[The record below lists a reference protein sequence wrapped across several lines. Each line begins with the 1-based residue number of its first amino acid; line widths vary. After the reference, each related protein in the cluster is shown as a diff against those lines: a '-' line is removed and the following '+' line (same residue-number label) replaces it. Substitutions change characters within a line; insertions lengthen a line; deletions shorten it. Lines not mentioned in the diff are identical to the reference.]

1 MKKKWTLRALAVALA
16 LAVFYAGWWLL
27 PSRVEP
33 VNVRPWLM
41 PKRAEWEG
49 VLTVWQVSTWRTA
62 KGARDYL
69 LQQAC
74 RRVEKANRGLYF
86 EVESISE
93 ETLLARLAAGQ
104 TPDILSFPSGMEVPF
119 RDLCM
124 GLTHEAALLP
134 ALEAAVADE
143 GTAWALPWMASGSLV
158 AVNTGLAQDYGVLP
172 DGDAWSAQSLLEAAQ
187 AAYRVVGTKNP
198 KTIYGLSGASQNL
211 LPLVGQ
217 GVGQE
222 AGQGAGQ
229 GTGQGAGQEA
239 GQETGLGAWMSPAL
253 ATDRAAYDQFAEGKA
268 VFLLATPWEAAAMG
282 RSQSRGKG
290 FPVTL
295 MPIPGDL
302 PMELMAQWVCVRDS
316 GNDQRD
322 AMAALLVAALLSETT
337 QKQVVESTGC
347 LSVWAGQDAN
357 AQPDAAQKL
366 LLTRQGVVWVRK
378 PGWAV
383 PDETVDAAARGDGGA
398 RLALAQG
405 CVVWQGGALDAG
417 PG

>member
-1 MKKKWTLRALAVALA
+1 MKKKWTLRVLAGVLA

-41 PKRAEWEG
+41 PKRAQWEG
-49 VLTVWQVSTWRTA
+49 VLTVWQVSSWRTA

-69 LQQAC
+69 LQQAA

-93 ETLLARLAAGQ
+93 ETLLARLAAGKM
-104 TPDILSFPSGMEVPF
+104 PDILSFPSGMEVPF

-124 GLTHEAALLP
+124 GLTYEGALLP

-143 GTAWALPWMASGSLV
+143 GEAWALPWMASGSLV

-172 DGDAWSAQSLLEAAQ
+172 DADNWTAQSLLEAAQ
-187 AAYRVVGTKNP
+187 AAYHVVGTKNP
-198 KTIYGLSGASQNL
+198 KTIYGLSGAQQNL
-211 LPLVGQ
+211 LPLAQ
-217 GVGQE
+217 
-222 AGQGAGQ
+222 
-229 GTGQGAGQEA
+229 
-239 GQETGLGAWMSPAL
+239 QETGLGEWMSPTQ

-295 MPIPGDL
+295 LPIPSDM
-302 PMELMAQWVCVRDS
+302 PMELTAQWVCVRDS
-316 GNDQRD
+316 DNDRRD
-322 AMAALLVAALLSETT
+322 SMAALLVTALLSETT
-337 QKQVVESTGC
+337 QKQVTTSTGC

-383 PDETVDAAARGDGGA
+383 PDETVDAAARGDGSA
-398 RLALAQG
+398 RLSLAQG
-405 CVVWQGGALDAG
+405 CVVWQGGAVDAG
-417 PG
+417 PA